1 MARKLACLF
10 YRLLRYGQQYVDEG
24 MQFYEEKYRH
34 QQIKPVTRRA
44 QQLGLQVI
52 QPKASLA

>member
-10 YRLLRYGQQYVDEG
+10 YRLLRYGQQYVDKG
-24 MQFYEEKYRH
+24 MQFYEEKYRD
-34 QQIKPVTRRA
+34 QQIKSVTRRA
-44 QQLGLQVI
+44 QQLGLRVI